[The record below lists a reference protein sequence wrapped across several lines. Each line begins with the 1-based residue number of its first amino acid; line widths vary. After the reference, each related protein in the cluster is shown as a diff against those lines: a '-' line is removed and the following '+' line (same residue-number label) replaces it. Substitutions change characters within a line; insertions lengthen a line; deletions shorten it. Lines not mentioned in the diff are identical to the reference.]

1 MFGACAGWGLMSP
14 VGKDA
19 MLHGFDGITMV
30 SFRVAGACLLFWIA
44 SLFAPKEQV
53 PWRDR
58 LMFIGAALTGLLFNQ
73 CCFTIGLSITSPI
86 NASIVTTSMPI
97 FAMILAA
104 LILREP
110 ITGKKALGVLMGC
123 SGALILILSS
133 AAHADARVG
142 DIRGDLLCL
151 FAQFS
156 FALYL
161 SLFNPL
167 IKRYNVFTVN
177 KYMFS
182 WATLMLLPL
191 SSYHVYGVISQPI
204 PLLTWIEVGYVVVC
218 GTFFCY
224 ILTMIGQRTL
234 RPTVVSVYNYVQ
246 PIVAVAASLIMMANA
261 AAPLNTAASPG
272 TAAASSYDEFSILA
286 GMDNGDTDID
296 INMDGQFDV
305 KDCFYLMAYD
315 YRKELEPAIEN
326 NILSIADFDMSGSVD
341 HADSDIL
348 LKYLV
353 TRKKAK
359 GLASLIARGYE
370 REIAT
375 EALEATLASTPKNV
389 EEESLKKDFF
399 IAKNKFLKF
408 EDLYIRKQK
417 IFAYLARKGYKYEDI
432 KRVIEE
438 EYNEA

>member
-1 MFGACAGWGLMSP
+1 MFGACADWGLMSP

-73 CCFTIGLSITSPI
+73 CCFTIGLSITSPL

-218 GTFFCY
+218 GKFFCY

-246 PIVAVAASLIMMANA
+246 PIVAVAASLIMGISTMKLTHVLAVV
-261 AAPLNTAASPG
+261 LV
-272 TAAASSYDEFSILA
+272 FSGVWLV
-286 GMDNGDTDID
+286 
-296 INMDGQFDV
+296 V
-305 KDCFYLMAYD
+305 KSKS
-315 YRKELEPAIEN
+315 RK
-326 NILSIADFDMSGSVD
+326 D
-341 HADSDIL
+341 
-348 LKYLV
+348 
-353 TRKKAK
+353 
-359 GLASLIARGYE
+359 
-370 REIAT
+370 
-375 EALEATLASTPKNV
+375 
-389 EEESLKKDFF
+389 
-399 IAKNKFLKF
+399 
-408 EDLYIRKQK
+408 
-417 IFAYLARKGYKYEDI
+417 
-432 KRVIEE
+432 IEE
-438 EYNEA
+438 ERQEKKNV

>member
-246 PIVAVAASLIMMANA
+246 PIVAVAASLIMGISTMKLTHVLAVV
-261 AAPLNTAASPG
+261 LVLSG
-272 TAAASSYDEFSILA
+272 VWLVVRSKSS
-286 GMDNGDTDID
+286 
-296 INMDGQFDV
+296 
-305 KDCFYLMAYD
+305 
-315 YRKELEPAIEN
+315 
-326 NILSIADFDMSGSVD
+326 
-341 HADSDIL
+341 
-348 LKYLV
+348 
-353 TRKKAK
+353 
-359 GLASLIARGYE
+359 
-370 REIAT
+370 
-375 EALEATLASTPKNV
+375 
-389 EEESLKKDFF
+389 
-399 IAKNKFLKF
+399 
-408 EDLYIRKQK
+408 ED
-417 IFAYLARKGYKYEDI
+417 
-432 KRVIEE
+432 IEE
-438 EYNEA
+438 ERQEKKNV

>member
-1 MFGACAGWGLMSP
+1 MFGACAAWGLMSP

-246 PIVAVAASLIMMANA
+246 PIVAVAASLIMGISTMKLTHVLAVV
-261 AAPLNTAASPG
+261 LV
-272 TAAASSYDEFSILA
+272 FSGVWLV
-286 GMDNGDTDID
+286 
-296 INMDGQFDV
+296 V
-305 KDCFYLMAYD
+305 KSKS
-315 YRKELEPAIEN
+315 RK
-326 NILSIADFDMSGSVD
+326 D
-341 HADSDIL
+341 
-348 LKYLV
+348 
-353 TRKKAK
+353 
-359 GLASLIARGYE
+359 
-370 REIAT
+370 
-375 EALEATLASTPKNV
+375 
-389 EEESLKKDFF
+389 
-399 IAKNKFLKF
+399 
-408 EDLYIRKQK
+408 
-417 IFAYLARKGYKYEDI
+417 
-432 KRVIEE
+432 IEE
-438 EYNEA
+438 ERQEKKNV